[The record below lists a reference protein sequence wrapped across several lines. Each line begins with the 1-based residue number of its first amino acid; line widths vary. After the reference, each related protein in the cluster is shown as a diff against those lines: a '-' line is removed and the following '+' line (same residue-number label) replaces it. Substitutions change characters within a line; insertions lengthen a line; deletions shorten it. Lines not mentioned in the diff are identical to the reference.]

1 MKSISLEGQ
10 VAIVTGASRGIGRA
24 IAEHLLH
31 AGADVALNYNKTPVT
46 EIEALAASLG
56 RKVLSVQADVS
67 KTPECER
74 LVDETLKA
82 LGRIDILVNNAGITR
97 DTLLMRMDEEAW
109 DAVLTTNLKS
119 VYSCCKAAIR
129 PMMKARS
136 GAIVNVSSVS
146 GIMGNAGQT
155 NYSASKAGVIGFS
168 KSLAREVAS
177 RGIRVNVVA
186 PGFITSDMTNVL
198 DEKVKNA
205 VLGQVPLGKF
215 GEPADIANA
224 VLYLVSPMSAYM
236 TGEVIKVD
244 GGMAM

>member
-31 AGADVALNYNKTPVT
+31 AGADVALNYNETPVT

-109 DAVLTTNLKS
+109 DAVLTTNLQI